1 MGILAKRIVLD
12 ADDPLFRDVHPV
24 LLDIFCR
31 GIRAANSSKLMAAVL
46 VSIALAPF
54 GWVVAGFGRAVHVAI
69 FLAVWWFLRDSINA
83 FGSLDRIV
91 LTVGLV
97 AIFYRQIHD
106 ELLATILNILVLAT
120 GGGFLRWI
128 CNGYVSGAAFRQK
141 ILTTKPMQALVSTLV
156 AAIPHQHGVRY
167 DNVMNLYLDS
177 NEPDKEEKLKLI
189 LREYTSES
197 RP

>member
-12 ADDPLFRDVHPV
+12 ADNPLFREVQPV
-24 LLDIFCR
+24 VLDIFCH
-31 GIRAANSSKLMAAVL
+31 GIRATNPSKLMVGAL
-46 VSIALAPF
+46 VSIVLAPF
-54 GWVVAGFGRAVHVAI
+54 GWMLVVLGRAVHVVI
-69 FLAVWWFLRDSINA
+69 FLAVWWALRDSINA

-106 ELLATILNILVLAT
+106 ELLGMILNFLVLVTA
-120 GGGFLRWI
+120 GGFLRWV
-128 CNGYVSGAAFRQK
+128 CNGYVSGGAFRQRV
-141 ILTTKPMQALVSTLV
+141 LTTEPMQALAGTFV
-156 AAIPHQHGVRY
+156 AAIPNQHRSRY
-167 DNVMNLYLDS
+167 DKVMDLYLDS
-177 NEPDKEEKLKLI
+177 NRPDKEEKLRSM